1 MKIEL
6 ELWHLILLLLAFF
19 GACSGAGKM
28 LLTQTEKNLDARF
41 TAQELGRTSN
51 HDQLSKRLDSIESAN
66 VREASN
72 WQRMERELLILK
84 AELPLYY
91 VRRDDYVQAVA
102 AIMVKL
108 DGMSMKFENILL
120 RGAKN
125 HE

>member
-28 LLTQTEKNLDARF
+28 LLTQTQKHLDARF

-51 HDQLSKRLDSIESAN
+51 HDQLSKRLDSMESAN